1 MDVQQIKD
9 LLKRYEQGQCTEQEV
24 AWIETW
30 YLNQQARPIENSIEE
45 LIADL
50 DEVEH
55 KLLEHIAVKRVTLWP
70 RIAAAASILCVLS
83 IGGYFLLH
91 KRAPQ
96 LATENKLVNEIAP
109 GSNKA
114 VLTLSNGKKIS
125 LTDAGDGT
133 IATDGNQLIKKTSK
147 GSVVYITN
155 GSVAKDH
162 QLVFNTITTPRGGQ
176 WPVTLPDGTKV
187 MLDAASSI
195 KYPITFM
202 GNERKVE
209 VNGQAY
215 FEVVHNAAKP
225 FRVITKGQVIEDIGT
240 KFNVN
245 AYDDEPAYKTT
256 LLEGAV
262 KVVYPRA
269 ASLSEREGIL
279 LKPGQQTTLQNNR
292 LTVSNADMEHAL
304 AWKNGYFNFKDE
316 KIESVMRKLSRWYDI
331 EIEYKGDLPD
341 KLFEGEIPRNINL
354 SQALK
359 VLQVANIHF
368 TVVGKKIIV
377 TP

>member
-1 MDVQQIKD
+1 MDAQQIKD
-9 LLKRYEQGQCTEQEV
+9 LLKRYDQGQCTEQEV

-30 YLNQQARPIENSIEE
+30 YLNQQVRPIENSIEE
-45 LIADL
+45 LTADL

-70 RIAAAASILCVLS
+70 RIAAAASVLLFLS
-83 IGGYFLLH
+83 IGGYFYLQKKTLQ
-91 KRAPQ
+91 PVTQ
-96 LATENKLVNEIAP
+96 NKLANEIAP

-133 IATDGNQLIKKTSK
+133 IATDGNQLIKKTNR

-155 GSVAKDH
+155 GAVAKDH

-176 WPVTLPDGTKV
+176 WPLTLPDGTKV

-195 KYPITFM
+195 KYPITFT

-262 KVVYPRA
+262 KVAYPKA
-269 ASLSEREGIL
+269 AALSEREGLL
-279 LKPGQQTTLQNNR
+279 LKPGQQTSLQNNR
-292 LTVSNADMEHAL
+292 LTVSNADIEHAL

-331 EIEYKGDLPD
+331 EIEYKDDLPD